1 MSEYDDVEE
10 ELFDKYEAQSNT
22 SAAPVVSWKKSD
34 KGDGFTGILLP
45 ADPLKRPDKGYAVR
59 REYKQAN
66 PKENQLAGYTV
77 WPPKNNVEDISRPV
91 VESEFRK
98 RWPEEDLSKARKV
111 GQYHYTFETGLT
123 DGSLLSGPFRER
135 MAEMD
140 PPVDLATITQRRII
154 EQGKSL
160 TEEIEAALKTVGKK
174 PVPGQTWAVSIDR
187 KVPNEYGGE
196 TTIYKV
202 SITPPTS
209 ETRAVV
215 AAYVEAAKVKAAEEA
230 AAIGEAE
237 DAAAGE
243 KYAGAESDAAEGPP
257 PF

>member
-1 MSEYDDVEE
+1 MSEYDDEPE
-10 ELFDKYEAQSNT
+10 YDKYEASINT
-22 SAAPVVSWKKSD
+22 NVAPVVSWKKSD
-34 KGDGFTGILLP
+34 AGDGFTGILLP
-45 ADPLKRPDKGYAVR
+45 ADPLKRPDKGYAIR

-66 PKENQLAGYTV
+66 PKENQAAGFTV

-98 RWPEEDLSKARKV
+98 RWPEEDLSEARKV
-111 GQYHYTFETGLT
+111 WQYHYTLETGLT
-123 DGSLLSGPFRER
+123 DGSLLSGPYRER
-135 MAEMD
+135 MKEMD

-160 TEEIEAALKTVGKK
+160 TDEIAAALKPVGRK
-174 PVPGQTWAVSIDR
+174 PVPGQTWSVSIEK

-196 TTIYKV
+196 TSIYKV
-202 SITPPTS
+202 VITAPTA

-215 AAYVEAAKVKAAEEA
+215 AAYVEAAKAKAAEEA
-230 AAIGEAE
+230 AAAGEAE
-237 DAAAGE
+237 DAANGE
-243 KYAGAESDAAEGPP
+243 KFANVGGDEGPP